1 MPMRR
6 ADREKAAMAD
16 SYTPLSLLY
25 RSYVRLKQK
34 HQNRRITAL
43 SPYFVSW
50 SYQMYRDLRRRFQRS
65 RLGRYPGEK
74 PMSGFYAF
82 FYALQVCD
90 EVDVYGFAPWRDP
103 ADKHLPKGT
112 VIVSKDRY
120 HYFDSARP
128 RPGSPSFALAL
139 YIYRLFA
146 IHYDNV
152 RIYE

>member
-74 PMSGFYAF
+74 PMSGFYAVLF
-82 FYALQVCD
+82 LLQVR
-90 EVDVYGFAPWRDP
+90 FQDP
-103 ADKHLPKGT
+103 IKGT
-112 VIVSKDRY
+112 SV
-120 HYFDSARP
+120 SARTELTP
-128 RPGSPSFALAL
+128 YPSADFFVCIVDHNTVL
-139 YIYRLFA
+139 R
-146 IHYDNV
+146 
-152 RIYE
+152 EG